1 MQLEL
6 NDDERRVLQHALKV
20 YLSDLREEIVKTEKH
35 EWRVGL
41 HAEKDL
47 LQRLVERLE

>member
-1 MQLEL
+1 MHIEL
-6 NDDERRVLQHALKV
+6 NEEERHALQHALKV
-20 YLSDLREEIVKTEKH
+20 YLSDLREEIAKTEKH

-41 HAEKDL
+41 HAEKDV